1 VSYRADELYAVV
13 ALEAHRAGAVVVGED
28 LGTVPDGVRRRMAED
43 RMLRS
48 WVLQFESKVTDPL
61 PPDPPGALAS
71 WGTHD
76 LPRFLT
82 YFSGDDISERER
94 DGQLSTADAAEERRG
109 RDRWRAALLRA
120 LRLDGAADHGADDAA
135 DAPSVPTLALRGC
148 LLHLAS
154 GAADLVLID
163 LEDLWGE
170 REPQNRPGTGTGGAN
185 WRRRGTRTL
194 SEARRDIATT
204 EFLRT
209 VNRVRDGGPVAAPP
223 ARVEALR

>member
-1 VSYRADELYAVV
+1 
-13 ALEAHRAGAVVVGED
+13 
-28 LGTVPDGVRRRMAED
+28 MAED

-48 WVLQFESKVTDPL
+48 WVLQFESTAADPL
-61 PPDPPGALAS
+61 PPDPSGVLAS

-94 DGQLSTADAAEERRG
+94 DGQLSAADAAAERSG
-109 RDRWRAALLRA
+109 RARWRAALLHA
-120 LRLDGAADHGADDAA
+120 LSLDHAAGDGADAADGGIDEPAGDAAAHDA

-148 LLHLAS
+148 LIHLAS

-185 WRRRGTRTL
+185 WRRRGARTL
-194 SEARRDIATT
+194 TEAGRDTATT
-204 EFLRT
+204 GFLRA
-209 VNRVRDGGPVAAPP
+209 VNRVRDGGPVTASPD
-223 ARVEALR
+223 RVEALR